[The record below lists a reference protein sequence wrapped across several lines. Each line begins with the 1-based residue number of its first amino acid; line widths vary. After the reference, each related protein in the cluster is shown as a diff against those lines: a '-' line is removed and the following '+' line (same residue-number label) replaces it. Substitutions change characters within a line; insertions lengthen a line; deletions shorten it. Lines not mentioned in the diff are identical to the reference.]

1 MLLRGLML
9 QGTRATEVDN
19 GEAKVDCVGVAVGVG
34 KPSTRGVCNTSVTV
48 LIAKFTVS
56 TICR

>member
-9 QGTRATEVDN
+9 QGTRVKGVDN

-34 KPSTRGVCNTSVTV
+34 NPPIRGYATRQ
-48 LIAKFTVS
+48 LL
-56 TICR
+56 R

>member
-9 QGTRATEVDN
+9 QGTRVTEVDN

-34 KPSTRGVCNTSVTV
+34 KPPTRGYATRQ
-48 LIAKFTVS
+48 LL
-56 TICR
+56 R